1 MNMKRF
7 IIAAV
12 ALSLIHPAFHAAAKT
27 PAATPQQNQEEKKK
41 QKQQEKEARDKKR
54 AAVQVVLD
62 AKDKNHDGSLTLEE
76 YLTGEADAAA
86 ATKTFEKYNKNK
98 DRTLTKAELSES
110 LGL

>member
-12 ALSLIHPAFHAAAKT
+12 ALSLIHPAFQAAAKT
-27 PAATPQQNQEEKKK
+27 PATPPKQSEK
-41 QKQQEKEARDKKR
+41 QKQKEQEKEARDKKR
-54 AAVQVVLD
+54 AAVQEVLD

-86 ATKTFEKYNKNK
+86 ATKNFEKYNKNK
-98 DRTLTKAELSES
+98 DRTLTKAELAES